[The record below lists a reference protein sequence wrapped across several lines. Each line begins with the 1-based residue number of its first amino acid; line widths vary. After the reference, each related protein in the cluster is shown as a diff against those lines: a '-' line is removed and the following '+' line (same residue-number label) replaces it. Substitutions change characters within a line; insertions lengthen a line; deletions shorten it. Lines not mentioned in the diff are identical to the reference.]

1 MKAAS
6 YAWSNPLVKVNSTL
20 KRSFQH
26 EPCWEMDVISNV
38 NFALSTKNKNQLR
51 DVYNYLNQK
60 VITAINTL
68 DGSTLGDNLIT
79 CHQVDYMFSAVI
91 PAEAV
96 EHFVANKVT

>member
-1 MKAAS
+1 M
-6 YAWSNPLVKVNSTL
+6 
-20 KRSFQH
+20 
-26 EPCWEMDVISNV
+26 
-38 NFALSTKNKNQLR
+38 
-51 DVYNYLNQK
+51 
-60 VITAINTL
+60 NTL

>member
-1 MKAAS
+1 
-6 YAWSNPLVKVNSTL
+6 
-20 KRSFQH
+20 
-26 EPCWEMDVISNV
+26 MDVISNV

-96 EHFVANKVT
+96 ENNHEHFVANKVT